1 MDWQKLQVG
10 CHDHRID
17 GRNHRCVVI
26 GQAIAYRVHHGFD
39 HHDVALSAGVQR
51 MVRSDIGASG
61 VMFTLDTESGFDD
74 AVFVTSSYGLG
85 EAVVQGAVNPDEFY
99 VYKPGLRAG
108 RPAILKR
115 SVGEKAIAMRYA
127 NGQHVDGSTAFVE
140 VDAAERSRFSIT
152 DAEVQELGRIA
163 LVIEAHYGRPMDIE
177 WGKDG
182 NDGQIYVLQ
191 ARPETV
197 VSRKS
202 ANVLSRFVLA
212 ERSAVLVEGRAIGQR
227 IGSGRVR
234 VLTSIDQMHDFAHGD
249 VLVADM
255 TDPDWEPIMKRAS
268 AIITD
273 RGGRT
278 CHAAIIARELGIPA
292 VVGTGVATHALKDG
306 QEVTVSCAEGDDGLV
321 YDGLLQFA
329 EEQTELDR
337 MPEAPVKVMMNV
349 GTPDQAFA
357 FSRLPHAGVGLA
369 RLEFIINRQIGIHPR
384 ALLELDRLDG
394 ALAED
399 IRERT
404 AAYPSAKEYFIQR
417 VAEGVSMIAAAFA
430 PEPVIVRLSDFKSNE
445 YANLIGGS
453 LYEPDEENPMLGYRG
468 AARYVSPDFRACF
481 DLECEAL
488 RRVRDDMGLTN
499 VQIMVPFVRTVGEAK
514 AVVDLLA
521 QNDLRRGENGLRVVM
536 MCELPANAVL
546 AEQFLEHFDGFSI
559 GSNDMTQLTL
569 GLDRDSSLMASAF
582 DERDPAVL
590 HLLGMAIDACRRQ
603 GKYVGICGQGPSDH
617 PDFAQWLVGR
627 GIQSLSLN
635 PDTVVETWLA
645 LAANDSPGVETP
657 APAYEHQS

>member
-249 VLVADM
+249 VLVAYM
-255 TDPDWEPIMKRAS
+255 TDPDWEPIMKR
-268 AIITD
+268 
-273 RGGRT
+273 
-278 CHAAIIARELGIPA
+278 
-292 VVGTGVATHALKDG
+292 
-306 QEVTVSCAEGDDGLV
+306 
-321 YDGLLQFA
+321 
-329 EEQTELDR
+329 
-337 MPEAPVKVMMNV
+337 
-349 GTPDQAFA
+349 
-357 FSRLPHAGVGLA
+357 
-369 RLEFIINRQIGIHPR
+369 
-384 ALLELDRLDG
+384 
-394 ALAED
+394 
-399 IRERT
+399 
-404 AAYPSAKEYFIQR
+404 
-417 VAEGVSMIAAAFA
+417 
-430 PEPVIVRLSDFKSNE
+430 
-445 YANLIGGS
+445 
-453 LYEPDEENPMLGYRG
+453 
-468 AARYVSPDFRACF
+468 
-481 DLECEAL
+481 
-488 RRVRDDMGLTN
+488 
-499 VQIMVPFVRTVGEAK
+499 
-514 AVVDLLA
+514 
-521 QNDLRRGENGLRVVM
+521 
-536 MCELPANAVL
+536 
-546 AEQFLEHFDGFSI
+546 
-559 GSNDMTQLTL
+559 
-569 GLDRDSSLMASAF
+569 
-582 DERDPAVL
+582 
-590 HLLGMAIDACRRQ
+590 
-603 GKYVGICGQGPSDH
+603 
-617 PDFAQWLVGR
+617 
-627 GIQSLSLN
+627 
-635 PDTVVETWLA
+635 
-645 LAANDSPGVETP
+645 
-657 APAYEHQS
+657 

>member
-1 MDWQKLQVG
+1 
-10 CHDHRID
+10 
-17 GRNHRCVVI
+17 
-26 GQAIAYRVHHGFD
+26 
-39 HHDVALSAGVQR
+39 